1 MAEGM
6 LQGKGAWR
14 IHGGGFA
21 GTTLNF
27 VPLDMVEHF
36 VETMNA
42 AFGKDACSVLNIRP
56 VGVARIDF

>member
-1 MAEGM
+1 M

-27 VPLDMVEHF
+27 VPEEETGRF
-36 VETMNA
+36 AETMDRV
-42 AFGKDACSVLNIRP
+42 FGEGACKVLNIRP
-56 VGVARIDF
+56 EGAAWVKC